1 MALDRLVDNT
11 KLNTA
16 LTATANAIRAKTG
29 DNSQINFDYTT
40 DTGFASAISDISS
53 GPSSS
58 DAILIVTAPTGSTIT
73 ATKGNITLTPT
84 MWVQAADNTLD
95 CTMFVIS
102 PSLFDSQN
110 AWTVTAT
117 RGQDTATVTVT
128 VDSNK
133 QYDVFLSFNVYLV
146 RNGVLQSGYSLYE
159 SGNSISQES
168 GYLYTRYTGGGTGS
182 NAGISVLPDISF
194 PYLVLKTSGG
204 KVNQSSNFDQFGVA
218 SGKNYA
224 NQIVAG
230 KYFGV
235 YNAIEAKT
243 WVVDVSNV
251 VLKDKY
257 FMVLLYGSGA
267 YMNITDVYFAKEEP
281 T

>member
-1 MALDRLVDNT
+1 M
-11 KLNTA
+11 
-16 LTATANAIRAKTG
+16 
-29 DNSQINFDYTT
+29 
-40 DTGFASAISDISS
+40 
-53 GPSSS
+53 S
-58 DAILIVTAPTGSTIT
+58 DAFLVRRGGSGGLSPNSAVLYVTAPAGSTIT
-73 ATKGNITLTPT
+73 FAKGGVTVKVLGPDKSHVNAGDITL
-84 MWVQAADNTLD
+84 ADWYYA
-95 CTMFVIS
+95 VS
-102 PSLFDSQN
+102 PGN
-110 AWTVTAT
+110 YGTWAVTAT

-146 RNGVLQSGYSLYE
+146 RNGVLQSGYSLYQ

-182 NAGISVLPDISF
+182 NAGISILPDISF

-204 KVNQSSNFDQFGVA
+204 KVIYNNNFNQFGVA
-218 SGKNYA
+218 KGKNYA
-224 NQIVAG
+224 SDIVVG
-230 KYFGV
+230 KYFDV
-235 YNAIEAKT
+235 YDATEAKT
-243 WVVDVSNV
+243 WVLDVSNV

-267 YMNITDVYFAKEEP
+267 YMKMTDVYFAKEAP